1 MLKNLNDYNI
11 IDLFSDSMDI
21 YNIVEGLLYNQNYED
36 ENILKNLYIY
46 LTLLNDDELSND
58 DKFKFLK
65 SDFEDG
71 IVTINFDNF
80 NCKNVKELTDEIRD
94 MYSLEEN
101 NKKINKIK
109 DKISNIYEE
118 FCK

>member
-11 IDLFSDSMDI
+11 IDLFSDNMDI
-21 YNIVEGLLYNQNYED
+21 YKYIIDGLLDNQNYED
-36 ENILKNLYIY
+36 ENILKSLYVY
-46 LTLLNDDELSND
+46 LTLLNDNE
-58 DKFKFLK
+58 FEFLK
-65 SDFEDG
+65 SNFENG
-71 IVTINFDNF
+71 TVMINFDNF
-80 NCKNVKELTDEIRD
+80 NCKNVKELTNEIRN
-94 MYSLEEN
+94 MYSLEGN

>member
-1 MLKNLNDYNI
+1 MNI
-11 IDLFSDSMDI
+11 
-21 YNIVEGLLYNQNYED
+21 YENIFEGLLYNQNYEN

-65 SDFEDG
+65 SNFEDG
-71 IVTINFDNF
+71 IVTINFEKF
-80 NCKNVKELTDEIRD
+80 NCKDVNELIEEIIYI
-94 MYSLEEN
+94 MYSLEEDD
-101 NKKINKIK
+101 KRIDKIK
-109 DKISNIYEE
+109 SKISNTYRE